1 MNSINN
7 NYQPNFQSSKS
18 ASSFL
23 KKQAEKFSTTRVYRD
38 YKSVP
43 KDTIPYTCSNG
54 IEPSQ
59 LEAKLHMQIRNLEKY
74 IEEHP
79 NDIEARDQLS
89 KIKESMK
96 INN

>member
-23 KKQAEKFSTTRVYRD
+23 KKQAEKFSTTRFYRD

-54 IEPSQ
+54 GEPMQ
-59 LEAKLHMQIRNLEKY
+59 LAAKLDMQIRNLEKY
-74 IEEHP
+74 IEENP
-79 NDIEARDQLS
+79 NDIEAKAQLS
-89 KIKESMK
+89 KLRDAFKM
-96 INN
+96 